1 MSWHSWLLVLAVGQG
16 DAEGLTARQQADLTA
31 VVTEYRQGN
40 HLTVVQRLAPLIAKD
55 DALAEVDA
63 ELRRRELPGV
73 GELMAGSRLHVVRDG
88 QTTKLPRPG
97 RGELLLLLPAYRQL
111 LQEEMDRIISQPVL
125 ADVLPVPDKLEGFSD
140 LFSQL
145 DLAEGFIE
153 NLGQAAGY
161 LRTLG
166 RGLAKPELERLPD
179 DLRGMIENDEAG
191 SLAASLETLRRGVDE
206 RRIELSL
213 KRLAVALNILSED
226 QLTTRHLAAAA
237 VWNGD
242 LQRATAF
249 LKKNPARNLLRPALK
264 EEGLLKRLT
273 ADGEKIRRIAGPLTS
288 KAALLQDGLQWWLRG
303 RFGAGPE
310 IMGLV
315 KTQQAVRTPEG
326 RLQLQMPEKLEVPD
340 PFGKA
345 PTTLFP
351 FYQRRHLYTWSW
363 SNRYVYTSGWTFERH
378 LPGAGRF
385 GPPPR
390 HPIGRPLVMSST
402 TNDERSAQ
410 LQRWVAE
417 NENESLLRLVG
428 YVEYAH
434 ALSRFEPLL
443 RTSSEAELSMMDDWV
458 KEQPQFAVWINLS
471 RKFPQ
476 VATTAFPEWP
486 QGAIDA
492 FERRGLAWV
501 VSLARIELAAMR
513 SAFGYDREAFQTLRP
528 TTFENRAYEELLIDS
543 MRLHLWGLQADP
555 LFIEKNLRNA
565 AGNNEFLALLYER
578 RVRLTLAFLEAV
590 RQWLGQ
596 RATATQR
603 SEIQQ
608 YGDKLADIH
617 TFIRRELRLGE
628 TTSMERKSIG
638 TEKAGTPKR
647 KKEPAKTPAA
657 PMGSP

>member
-1 MSWHSWLLVLAVGQG
+1 
-16 DAEGLTARQQADLTA
+16 
-31 VVTEYRQGN
+31 
-40 HLTVVQRLAPLIAKD
+40 
-55 DALAEVDA
+55 
-63 ELRRRELPGV
+63 
-73 GELMAGSRLHVVRDG
+73 VRDG
-88 QTTKLPRPG
+88 QSVKLPRPG

-111 LQEEMDRIISQPVL
+111 LQDEMDRIIALSVMG
-125 ADVLPVPDKLEGFSD
+125 DVLPVPDKLEGFAE

-145 DLAEGFIE
+145 DLADGLVE
-153 NLGQAAGY
+153 NLSQAAGY

-166 RGLAKPELERLPD
+166 RGLTKADLEKLPD
-179 DLRGMIENDEAG
+179 ELRGMIENDEAG
-191 SLAASLETLRRGVDE
+191 SLAATLETLRRGVDE

-213 KRLAVALNILSED
+213 GRLAVALNILSQD

-242 LQRATAF
+242 LQRATTF
-249 LKKNPARNLLRPALK
+249 LKKNPVRNLLRPALK

-273 ADGEKIRRIAGPLTS
+273 ADGEKIRRIAGPLTA

-326 RLQLQMPEKLEVPD
+326 RLQLQMPEKLEAPD
-340 PFGKA
+340 SFGKA
-345 PTTLFP
+345 PPPTLFP
-351 FYQRRHLYTWSW
+351 FYHRRHLHAWAW

-378 LPGAGRF
+378 VPGAGRF
-385 GPPPR
+385 GLPPR
-390 HPIGRPLVMSST
+390 GPLSRAPTMTSTLNDDRSS
-402 TNDERSAQ
+402 Q
-410 LQRWVAE
+410 LQRWVVE

-428 YVEYAH
+428 YVEYAQ

-443 RTSSEAELSMMDDWV
+443 RGATDAEASMMDEWI
-458 KEQPQFAVWINLS
+458 KEQPQFVMHVNLS

-486 QGAIDA
+486 QGPVDT

-513 SAFGYDREAFQTLRP
+513 SAFGHDREAFQTLRP
-528 TTFENRAYEELLIDS
+528 TAYENRAYEELLIDS

-555 LFIEKNLRNA
+555 LFIEKNLRQA
-565 AGNNEFLALLYER
+565 AGGNEFVALLYER
-578 RVRLTLAFLEAV
+578 RVRLALAFLDTV
-590 RQWLGQ
+590 RQWLGG
-596 RATATQR
+596 RATPAQR
-603 SEIQQ
+603 SELQQ
-608 YGDKLADIH
+608 YGEKLADIQ

-628 TTSMERKSIG
+628 TSLFDRKG
-638 TEKAGTPKR
+638 AADKR
-647 KKEPAKTPAA
+647 KKESAKKPAA
-657 PMGSP
+657 PMGSQ